1 MQSAAPDEQ
10 LALRWL
16 RWWHADFWLQADESW
31 RTQPL
36 ARLSAPLQRHY
47 LRQHAACWQRTLG
60 VPGELVEPE
69 PMVLAIGD
77 LSCEQRA
84 QLLVLVAEIC
94 AGGMPLPAELKI
106 WLRRVAKGMRTEC
119 WLPAGLFTTGGSADS
134 LCLLQALFP
143 AIWPRLRL
151 LFPASDAPVEP
162 ALSLPLHRL
171 RPLWEA
177 ALWQVQQHSEATRDV
192 ET

>member
-1 MQSAAPDEQ
+1 MQNEAPDET

-16 RWWHADFWLQADESW
+16 SWWQYEFWLQADASW

-36 ARLSAPLQRHY
+36 AQLPEPLQMQY
-47 LRQHAACWQRTLG
+47 LRSHASCWQRTLG
-60 VPGELVEPE
+60 VTGELSAPE

-77 LSCEQRA
+77 LNGEQRA

-94 AGGMPLPAELKI
+94 AGTMPLPAELKI
-106 WLRRVAKGMRTEC
+106 WLRRLARGMRIEC
-119 WLPAGLFTTGGSADS
+119 WLPAGLFASGASADS

-151 LFPASDAPVEP
+151 LFPASDAPSGP
-162 ALSLPLHRL
+162 ALSLPAHRL

-177 ALWQVQQHSEATRDV
+177 ALWQVQQHSGETRDV

>member
-94 AGGMPLPAELKI
+94 AGGMPLPAEVQI
-106 WLRRVAKGMRTEC
+106 WLRRAATGMRTEC
-119 WLPAGLFTTGGSADS
+119 CMPASLPTPGGTAHSLCQLPASF
-134 LCLLQALFP
+134 
-143 AIWPRLRL
+143 
-151 LFPASDAPVEP
+151 
-162 ALSLPLHRL
+162 LPICTRL
-171 RPLWEA
+171 RPLLPATA
-177 ALWQVQQHSEATRDV
+177 APV
-192 ET
+192 